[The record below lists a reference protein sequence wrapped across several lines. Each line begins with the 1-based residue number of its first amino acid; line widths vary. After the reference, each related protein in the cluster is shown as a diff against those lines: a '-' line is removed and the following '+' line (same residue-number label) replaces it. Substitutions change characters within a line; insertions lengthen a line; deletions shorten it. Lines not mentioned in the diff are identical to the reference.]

1 MKYLFPANNLL
12 TAATGYVPLA
22 ESINVRTSAT
32 KTGGGMV
39 SLIGGAT
46 EDATYDI
53 EIVNNTI
60 VGTPTVS
67 TPVFTG
73 VGNPVMSALAASSGV
88 AAQVFTATLVDL
100 GTDTTFAF
108 LPFQGVT
115 LQAKSSGSGGNNITV
130 DVDES
135 GITRTGTDYALI
147 EPLVKA
153 QNEYVGDQ
161 WNFGAVVL
169 NSDGTIPSGAP
180 RISFGD
186 DPQVYRQYK
195 EFSDG
200 RYVYR
205 FSPAPVRD
213 VQEGARVK
221 TVAGSRTV
229 TMTDG
234 MSTRTYTS
242 VTTLYSLLNA
252 ILSDGSALVDVV
264 EPVTVNLAPGGM
276 GMVEMSVR
284 TVSYVQSITRD
295 GTVFVRNADL
305 PFTVS
310 DDAPTEILTI
320 TCSAADYIGSEV
332 WEVRGSVSGELADAV
347 TAVAY
352 DGTDYDFTI
361 PQLLPPSSEPAAA
374 EKSAVFELLDRADGE
389 GAPVLCV
396 ENFVLGADARN
407 RTYTYIWRAR
417 PPECNCD
424 DVDIDGGPDGEIL
437 GTEEPYV
444 GELIPA
450 ALQTRVQNL
459 YSWRN
464 TFVASQASI
473 LAGTTAVTGD
483 TRIASAGDVLTG
495 SDDTTTPGLGDAV
508 NLFQRVGAV
517 VKVDR
522 IDIEAANAMVALLHS
537 TLVDIYETNSNT
549 MPTAAGTAWDTAL
562 TDLGTDFSAIS
573 TLTGS
578 NFWRSWAAKVANG
591 GMATDID
598 VSAGIEASFSE
609 ALLTNDFDGYKEKWL
624 ARMDYIRTLGGVSP
638 DFDGATRRGNNVW
651 QDQGGTAWFESQ
663 DGLLPIQPGFY
674 YHSCRLGEDDEPV
687 STREFGIG
695 VGVGCADALKYG
707 DKLIITISPVGNLRV
722 TYQVGDQFRVAII
735 NGAPAQ
741 LGGGRTGTDT
751 QTWRVRGSVL
761 GGLTDY
767 SLYKPSPGTYSASG
781 ITFKITPGGI
791 DDALGD
797 EFEWYVE
804 GGQFRYRKNGG
815 VWSSNTQIT
824 TAAITIDSANG
835 AAVGV
840 QFTTGA
846 APSFVVGDSYSFRAT
861 ALHTIERM
869 CSPVH
874 GGTFSNDGSGELLIA
889 DDLHMADPTAT
900 VGGVYETMLF
910 VRATI
915 ECFVIVTPKENV
927 YSYPAQAYAC
937 SPGDNVFS
945 ITEDIRGFDITHLEI
960 AVGND
965 GGDYTPVTM
974 LWLGHPTE
982 LAMPNDIADPGI
994 TRKRIKL
1001 GNRSRAVARLGANI
1015 QHSAVAE
1022 SSFDDFVDLLND
1034 AAVNHDGRF
1043 AVVWPA
1049 GAQAE
1054 CGIVRYTGDEI
1065 EVEDERDYQPED
1077 STDRLLRFTLPL
1089 EAVA

>member
-12 TAATGYVPLA
+12 TDASGYVPYA

-32 KTGGGMV
+32 KTGGGVV
-39 SLIGGAT
+39 SLVGGAT

-67 TPVFTG
+67 APVFTG

-115 LQAKSSGSGGNNITV
+115 LQAKSSGSGGNSITV

-135 GITRTGTDYALI
+135 GIVRTGTDYALI
-147 EPLVKA
+147 DALVKD
-153 QNEYVGDQ
+153 QNEYIGDQ

-169 NSDGTIPSGAP
+169 NADGTIPSGAP

-221 TVAGSRTV
+221 TVTGSRTV
-229 TMTDG
+229 IMTNG
-234 MSTRTYTS
+234 VTTRTYTS
-242 VTTLYSLLNA
+242 ITTLYSLLNA
-252 ILSDGSALVDVV
+252 ILSDGSALVDVI
-264 EPVTVNLAPGGM
+264 EPVTVNLTPGGM

-295 GTVFVRNADL
+295 GTVFVRNAEL

-310 DDAPTEILTI
+310 DDAPTEIITI

-347 TAVAY
+347 TNVAY

-374 EKSAVFELLDRADGE
+374 EKSARLELLDRGE
-389 GAPVLCV
+389 GQGVPRLCV

-407 RTYTYIWRAR
+407 RTFEFIWRPR

-424 DVDIDGGPDGEIL
+424 DVEIQGGPDGGIL

-450 ALQTRVQNL
+450 ALQTRVQSL
-459 YSWRN
+459 YSWLN

-473 LAGTTAVTGD
+473 LAGSTAITSDEGTAPAGTVTQETTDPSASTGD
-483 TRIASAGDVLTG
+483 AI
-495 SDDTTTPGLGDAV
+495 
-508 NLFQRVGAV
+508 NLLQRVGAAL
-517 VKVDR
+517 KVDR
-522 IDIEAANAMVALLHS
+522 VDIEAAKTAAALLHS
-537 TLVDIYETNSNT
+537 VLVDIYETNSNT
-549 MPTAAGTAWDTAL
+549 MPSAAGTGWDSAL
-562 TDLGTDFSAIS
+562 TDLQTDFSALS
-573 TLTGS
+573 TLIGS
-578 NFWRSWAAKVANG
+578 TFWRNWSAY
-591 GMATDID
+591 ID
-598 VSAGIEASFSE
+598 KGASFSATVDDE
-609 ALLTNDFDGYKEKWL
+609 RAAEAAFSSALLTADFDGYMEKWR
-624 ARMDYIRTLGGVSP
+624 ARMDYVRTLGGVSP

-651 QDQGGTAWFESQ
+651 QDHNGSAWFESQ

-674 YHSCRLGEDDEPV
+674 YHSCRLGDDDLPV
-687 STREFGIG
+687 ATREFGIG
-695 VGVGCADALKYG
+695 VGIGCADQLQYG
-707 DKLIITISPVGNLRV
+707 DKLFITISPIGNLRV

-791 DDALGD
+791 ADALGD
-797 EFEWYVE
+797 EFEFYVE
-804 GGQFRYRKNGG
+804 GGQFRYRKNEGI
-815 VWSSNTQIT
+815 WSINTQIS
-824 TAAITIDSANG
+824 TAAITIDSSNG
-835 AAVGV
+835 ANVAV

-846 APSFVVGDSYSFRAT
+846 APSFVIGDLYSFRAT
-861 ALHTIERM
+861 ALHTIDRM

-874 GGTFSNDGSGELLIA
+874 GGTYNNDGSGEFLIA
-889 DDLHMADPTAT
+889 DDLHMTDPTANPIL
-900 VGGVYETMLF
+900 ETILF
-910 VRATI
+910 VRTTI
-915 ECFVIVTPKENV
+915 DCTVSVTPRDGG
-927 YSYPAQAYAC
+927 YSYPTQTYVCA
-937 SPGDNVFS
+937 PGDNAFS
-945 ITEDIRGFDITHLEI
+945 ITEDIRSFEITHLEI

-965 GGDYTPVTM
+965 GGDYTPVQM

-982 LAMPNDIADPGI
+982 LAMPNDIADPGV

-1022 SSFDDFVDLLND
+1022 SSFDEFVELLND

-1054 CGIVRYTGDEI
+1054 CGIVRYTGDEL

>member
-1 MKYLFPANNLL
+1 MKYLFALDNLL
-12 TAATGYVPLA
+12 TDATGYTPYP
-22 ESINVRTSAT
+22 ESINTRTSAT
-32 KTGGGMV
+32 KSGGGLVTM
-39 SLIGGAT
+39 IGGAV
-46 EDATYDI
+46 EDATYDV

-73 VGNPVMSALAASSGV
+73 VGNPVMSSLSASSGT
-88 AAQVFTATLVDL
+88 AAQVFTVTLIDL
-100 GTDTTFAF
+100 GTDTTYAF
-108 LPFQGVT
+108 TPFQGVT
-115 LQAKSSGSGGNNITV
+115 LQAKSSGTGGNSITI
-130 DVDES
+130 DIDES
-135 GITRTGTDYALI
+135 GIVRTGTDYALI
-147 EPLVKA
+147 DALVKD
-153 QNEYVGDQ
+153 QNEYIGDQ

-169 NSDGTIPSGAP
+169 NADGTIPSGAP

-221 TVAGSRTV
+221 TVTGSRTV
-229 TMTDG
+229 IMTNG
-234 MSTRTYTS
+234 VTTRTYTS
-242 VTTLYSLLNA
+242 ITTLYSLLNA
-252 ILSDGSALVDVV
+252 ILSDGSALVDVI
-264 EPVTVNLAPGGM
+264 EPVTVNLTPGGM

-295 GTVFVRNADL
+295 GTVFVRNAEL

-310 DDAPTEILTI
+310 DDAPTEIITI

-347 TAVAY
+347 TNVAY

-374 EKSAVFELLDRADGE
+374 EKSARLELLDRGE
-389 GAPVLCV
+389 GQGVPVLCV

-407 RTYTYIWRAR
+407 RTFEFIWRPR

-424 DVDIDGGPDGEIL
+424 DVEIQGGPDGGIL

-450 ALQTRVQNL
+450 ALQTRVQSL
-459 YSWRN
+459 YSWLN

-473 LAGTTAVTGD
+473 LAGSTAITSDEGTAPAGTVTQETTDPSASTGD
-483 TRIASAGDVLTG
+483 AI
-495 SDDTTTPGLGDAV
+495 
-508 NLFQRVGAV
+508 NLLQRVGAAL
-517 VKVDR
+517 KVDR
-522 IDIEAANAMVALLHS
+522 VDIEAAKTAAALLHS
-537 TLVDIYETNSNT
+537 VLVDIYETNSNT
-549 MPTAAGTAWDTAL
+549 MPSAAGTGWDSAL
-562 TDLGTDFSAIS
+562 TDLQTDFSALS
-573 TLTGS
+573 TLIGS
-578 NFWRSWAAKVANG
+578 TFWRNWSAY
-591 GMATDID
+591 ID
-598 VSAGIEASFSE
+598 KGVSFSATVDDE
-609 ALLTNDFDGYKEKWL
+609 RAAEAAFSSALLTADFDGYMEKWR
-624 ARMDYIRTLGGVSP
+624 ARMDYVRTLGGVSP

-651 QDQGGTAWFESQ
+651 QDHNGSAWFESQ

-674 YHSCRLGEDDEPV
+674 YHSCRLGDDDLPV
-687 STREFGIG
+687 ATREFGIG
-695 VGVGCADALKYG
+695 VGIGCADQLQYG
-707 DKLIITISPVGNLRV
+707 DKLFITISPIGNLRV

-791 DDALGD
+791 ADALGD

-815 VWSSNTQIT
+815 AWSSATQIS
-824 TAAITIDSANG
+824 AAAVLIDTANG
-835 AAVGV
+835 AGIGV

-846 APSFVVGDSYSFRAT
+846 APSFVAGDTYSFSVK
-861 ALHTIERM
+861 ALHTLDRL

-874 GGTFSNDGSGELLIA
+874 GGTQDINGGDFLVA
-889 DDLHMADPTAT
+889 DDFHMADPTAT
-900 VGGVYETMLF
+900 VGGVYETILF
-910 VRATI
+910 VRAAI
-915 ECFVIVTPKENV
+915 ECSVNVTPKDGGF
-927 YSYPAQAYAC
+927 SYPAIVYAC
-937 SPGDNVFS
+937 TPGDNVFVL
-945 ITEDIRGFDITHLEI
+945 TDDIRSFEITHLHVD
-960 AVGND
+960 VGND
-965 GGDYTPVTM
+965 GGDYTPVQM
-974 LWLGHPTE
+974 LWLGHPFE
-982 LAMPNDIADPGI
+982 LDMPNGIADPGI
-994 TRKRIKL
+994 TKKRVKL
-1001 GNRSRAVARLGANI
+1001 GTPARSRARLGATI

-1022 SSFDDFVDLLND
+1022 DAFDDFIERLND
-1034 AAVNHDGRF
+1034 ATVNHEGRF

-1049 GAQAE
+1049 GKQAE
-1054 CGIVRYTGDEI
+1054 CGIVRFTGDEL
-1065 EVEDERDYQPED
+1065 EVEDERDYQPTD
-1077 STDRLLRFTLPL
+1077 SIDRLLKFQLSL

>member
-12 TAATGYVPLA
+12 TDASGYVPYA
-22 ESINVRTSAT
+22 GSINVRTAAT
-32 KTGGGMV
+32 KTGGGVV
-39 SLIGGAT
+39 SLVGGAT

-67 TPVFTG
+67 APVFTG

-169 NSDGTIPSGAP
+169 NADGTIPSGAP

-195 EFSDG
+195 EFADG

-221 TVAGSRTV
+221 TVTGSRTV

-234 MSTRTYTS
+234 VTTRTYTS

-295 GTVFVRNADL
+295 GTVFVRNAEL

-320 TCSAADYIGSEV
+320 TCSAADYIGAEV

-374 EKSAVFELLDRADGE
+374 EKSARLELLDRGE
-389 GAPVLCV
+389 GQGVPVLCV

-407 RTYTYIWRAR
+407 RTFEFIWRPR

-424 DVDIDGGPDGEIL
+424 DVEIQGGPDGGIL

-450 ALQTRVQNL
+450 ALQTRVQSL
-459 YSWRN
+459 YSWLN

-473 LAGTTAVTGD
+473 LAGSTAITSDEGTAPAGTVTQETTDPSASTGD
-483 TRIASAGDVLTG
+483 AI
-495 SDDTTTPGLGDAV
+495 
-508 NLFQRVGAV
+508 NLLQRVGAAL
-517 VKVDR
+517 KVDR
-522 IDIEAANAMVALLHS
+522 VDIEAAKTAAALLHS
-537 TLVDIYETNSNT
+537 VLVDIYETNSNT
-549 MPTAAGTAWDTAL
+549 MPGAAGTGWDSAL
-562 TDLGTDFSAIS
+562 TDLQTDFSALS
-573 TLTGS
+573 TLIGS
-578 NFWRSWAAKVANG
+578 TFWRNWSAY
-591 GMATDID
+591 ID
-598 VSAGIEASFSE
+598 KGVSFSATVDDE
-609 ALLTNDFDGYKEKWL
+609 RAAEAAFSSALLTVDFDGYMEKWR
-624 ARMDYIRTLGGVSP
+624 ARMDYVRTLGGVSP

-651 QDQGGTAWFESQ
+651 QDHNGSAWFESQ

-674 YHSCRLGEDDEPV
+674 YHSCRLGDYDLPV
-687 STREFGIG
+687 ATREFGIG
-695 VGVGCADALKYG
+695 VGIGCADQLQYG
-707 DKLIITISPVGNLRV
+707 DKLFITISPIGNLRV

-767 SLYKPSPGTYSASG
+767 SLYKPSPGTYSAGG

-791 DDALGD
+791 ADALGD

-804 GGQFRYRKNGG
+804 GGQFRYRKNDG
-815 VWSSNTQIT
+815 VWSSNTQIS
-824 TAAITIDSANG
+824 TAAITIDSSNG
-835 AAVGV
+835 ANVAV

-846 APSFVVGDSYSFRAT
+846 APSFVIGDTYSFRTT
-861 ALHTIERM
+861 ALHTVDRI

-874 GGTFSNDGSGELLIA
+874 GGAFYGDGGTPMRIA
-889 DDLHMADPTAT
+889 YTSD
-900 VGGVYETMLF
+900 MLTSAKRTIVF
-910 VRATI
+910 VRNMEIDDRPIDIDMKTSSGVLVARISLTA
-915 ECFVIVTPKENV
+915 V
-927 YSYPAQAYAC
+927 
-937 SPGDNVFS
+937 PGDNVF
-945 ITEDIRGFDITHLEI
+945 DITDDLFDFSTVVWLDVFQAGVLSFFER
-960 AVGND
+960 ND
-965 GGDYTPVTM
+965 WQM

-1022 SSFDDFVDLLND
+1022 SSFDEFVELLND

-1065 EVEDERDYQPED
+1065 EVEDERDYQPAD
-1077 STDRLLRFTLPL
+1077 SADRLLKFALPL
-1089 EAVA
+1089 EAVP

>member
-12 TAATGYVPLA
+12 TDASGYVPYA
-22 ESINVRTSAT
+22 GSINVRTAAT
-32 KTGGGMV
+32 KTGGGVV
-39 SLIGGAT
+39 SLVGGAT

-67 TPVFTG
+67 APVFTG

-169 NSDGTIPSGAP
+169 NADGTIPSGAP

-195 EFSDG
+195 EFADG

-221 TVAGSRTV
+221 TVTGSRTV

-234 MSTRTYTS
+234 VTTRTYTS

-295 GTVFVRNADL
+295 GTVFVRNAEL

-320 TCSAADYIGSEV
+320 TCSAADYIGAEV

-374 EKSAVFELLDRADGE
+374 EKSARLELLDRGE
-389 GAPVLCV
+389 GQGVPVLCV

-407 RTYTYIWRAR
+407 RTFEFIWRPR

-424 DVDIDGGPDGEIL
+424 DVEIQGGPDGGIL

-450 ALQTRVQNL
+450 ALQTRVQSL
-459 YSWRN
+459 YSWLN

-473 LAGTTAVTGD
+473 LAGSTAITSDEGTAPAGTVTQETTDPSASTGD
-483 TRIASAGDVLTG
+483 AI
-495 SDDTTTPGLGDAV
+495 
-508 NLFQRVGAV
+508 NLLQRVGAAL
-517 VKVDR
+517 KVDR
-522 IDIEAANAMVALLHS
+522 VDIEAAKTAAALLHS
-537 TLVDIYETNSNT
+537 VLVDIYETNSNT
-549 MPTAAGTAWDTAL
+549 MPGAAGTGWDSAL
-562 TDLGTDFSAIS
+562 TDLQTDFSALS
-573 TLTGS
+573 TLIGS
-578 NFWRSWAAKVANG
+578 TFWRNWSAY
-591 GMATDID
+591 ID
-598 VSAGIEASFSE
+598 KGVSFSATVDDE
-609 ALLTNDFDGYKEKWL
+609 RAAEAAFSSALLTVDFDGYMEKWR
-624 ARMDYIRTLGGVSP
+624 ARMDYVRTLGGVSP

-651 QDQGGTAWFESQ
+651 QDHNGSAWFESQ

-674 YHSCRLGEDDEPV
+674 YHSCRLGDYDLPV
-687 STREFGIG
+687 ATREFGIG
-695 VGVGCADALKYG
+695 VGIGCADQLQYG
-707 DKLIITISPVGNLRV
+707 DKLFITISPIGNLRV

-767 SLYKPSPGTYSASG
+767 SLYKPSPGTYSAGG

-791 DDALGD
+791 ADALGD

-804 GGQFRYRKNGG
+804 GGQFRYRKNDG
-815 VWSSNTQIT
+815 VWSSNTQIS
-824 TAAITIDSANG
+824 TAAITIDSSNG
-835 AAVGV
+835 ANVAV

-846 APSFVVGDSYSFRAT
+846 APSFVIGDTYSFRTT
-861 ALHTIERM
+861 ALHTVDRI

-874 GGTFSNDGSGELLIA
+874 GGTFDSEFGPMLVP
-889 DDLHMADPTAT
+889 DDLHMSDVTT
-900 VGGVYETMLF
+900 LDGIVYETALF
-910 VRATI
+910 VRATVDCTI
-915 ECFVIVTPKENV
+915 NITPREGV
-927 YSYPAQAYAC
+927 YSHPTQVYVC
-937 SPGDNVFS
+937 VPGDNVFF
-945 ITEDIRGFDITHLEI
+945 ITDAIRALDITGLEVI
-960 AVGND
+960 VGND
-965 GGDYTPVTM
+965 GGDLIPVQM

-1001 GNRSRAVARLGANI
+1001 GNRSRAFARLGANI

-1022 SSFDDFVDLLND
+1022 SSFDEFVELLND

-1065 EVEDERDYQPED
+1065 EVEDERDYQPAD
-1077 STDRLLRFTLPL
+1077 SADRLLKFALPL
-1089 EAVA
+1089 EAVP

>member
-1 MKYLFPANNLL
+1 MKYLFAMDNLL
-12 TAATGYVPLA
+12 TDATGYNPLPG
-22 ESINVRTSAT
+22 SINTRTSAD
-32 KTGGGMV
+32 KSGGGVVSLTGGA
-39 SLIGGAT
+39 I

-60 VGTPTVS
+60 VGTPAVS
-67 TPVFTG
+67 APVFTG
-73 VGNPVMSALAASSGV
+73 VGNPVMSALVASSGV

-115 LQAKSSGSGGNNITV
+115 LQAKSSGSGGNSITV

-169 NSDGTIPSGAP
+169 NADGTIPSGAP

-221 TVAGSRTV
+221 TVTGSRTV

-234 MSTRTYTS
+234 VTTRTYSS

-295 GTVFVRNADL
+295 GTVFVRNAEI

-320 TCSAADYIGSEV
+320 TCSAADYIGAEV

-374 EKSAVFELLDRADGE
+374 EKSARLELLDRGE
-389 GAPVLCV
+389 GQGVPVLCV

-407 RTYTYIWRAR
+407 RTFEFIWRPR

-424 DVDIDGGPDGEIL
+424 DVEIQGGPDGGIL

-444 GELIPA
+444 GELIPV
-450 ALQTRVQNL
+450 ALQTRVQSL
-459 YSWRN
+459 YSWLN

-473 LAGTTAVTGD
+473 LAGSTAITSDEGTAPAGTVTQETTDPSASTGD
-483 TRIASAGDVLTG
+483 AI
-495 SDDTTTPGLGDAV
+495 
-508 NLFQRVGAV
+508 NLLQRVGAAL
-517 VKVDR
+517 KVDR
-522 IDIEAANAMVALLHS
+522 VDIEAAKTAAALLHS
-537 TLVDIYETNSNT
+537 VLVDIYETNSNT
-549 MPTAAGTAWDTAL
+549 MPGAAGTGWDSAL
-562 TDLGTDFSAIS
+562 TDLQTDFSALS
-573 TLTGS
+573 TLIGS
-578 NFWRSWAAKVANG
+578 TFWRNWSAY
-591 GMATDID
+591 ID
-598 VSAGIEASFSE
+598 KGVSFSATVDDE
-609 ALLTNDFDGYKEKWL
+609 RAAEAAFSSALLTVDFDGYMEKWR
-624 ARMDYIRTLGGVSP
+624 ARMDYVRTLGGVSP

-651 QDQGGTAWFESQ
+651 QDHNGSAWFESQ

-674 YHSCRLGEDDEPV
+674 YHSCRLGDDDLPV
-687 STREFGIG
+687 ATREFGIG
-695 VGVGCADALKYG
+695 VGIGCADQLQYG
-707 DKLIITISPVGNLRV
+707 DKLFITISPIGNLRV

-767 SLYKPSPGTYSASG
+767 SLYKPSPGTYSAGG

-791 DDALGD
+791 ADALGD
-797 EFEWYVE
+797 EFEFYIE
-804 GGQFRYRKNGG
+804 GGQFKYRKSGG
-815 VWSSNTQIT
+815 AWSSNTQI
-824 TAAITIDSANG
+824 ASSVNIDFGG
-835 AAVGV
+835 AANIAAT
-840 QFTTGA
+840 FATGT
-846 APSFVVGDSYSFRAT
+846 APSFVIGDSYSFSVK
-861 ALHTIERM
+861 ALNTQERIL
-869 CSPVH
+869 SPVH
-874 GGTFSNDGSGELLIA
+874 GGDFFGDGGTPMEIVYT
-889 DDLHMADPTAT
+889 TAMRDATERT
-900 VGGVYETMLF
+900 VLF
-910 VRATI
+910 VRNRESGSRHVNVRLYTGGGAEVVTLDYIAAT
-915 ECFVIVTPKENV
+915 
-927 YSYPAQAYAC
+927 
-937 SPGDNVFS
+937 GDNC
-945 ITEDIRGFDITHLEI
+945 FDIT
-960 AVGND
+960 ND
-965 GGDYTPVTM
+965 IDGYMTVASVRVAQTESPSEENDWQY
-974 LWLGHPTE
+974 LWLGHPFE
-982 LAMPNDIADPGI
+982 LSMPNTIADPGV
-994 TRKRIKL
+994 TKKRVKI
-1001 GNRSRAVARLGANI
+1001 GTPSRSRIRLGATI
-1015 QHSAVAE
+1015 QHNAVAE
-1022 SSFDDFVDLLND
+1022 SAFDDFIERLND
-1034 AAVNHDGRF
+1034 AAVNHEGRF
-1043 AVVWPA
+1043 AIVWPA
-1049 GAQAE
+1049 GTQAE
-1054 CGIVRYTGDEI
+1054 CGIVRFTGEEL
-1065 EVEDERDYQPED
+1065 EVEDEFDYQPTD
-1077 STDRLLRFTLPL
+1077 STDRLLKFQLPL

>member
-12 TAATGYVPLA
+12 TDASGYVPYA
-22 ESINVRTSAT
+22 ESINVRTAAT
-32 KTGGGMV
+32 KTGGGVV
-39 SLIGGAT
+39 SLVGGAT

-67 TPVFTG
+67 APVFTG

-115 LQAKSSGSGGNNITV
+115 LQAKSSGSGGNSITV

-169 NSDGTIPSGAP
+169 NADGTIPSGAP

-221 TVAGSRTV
+221 AVTGSRTV

-234 MSTRTYTS
+234 VTTCTYTS

-295 GTVFVRNADL
+295 GTVFVRNAEL

-320 TCSAADYIGSEV
+320 TCSAADYIGAEV

-374 EKSAVFELLDRADGE
+374 EKSARLELLDRGE
-389 GAPVLCV
+389 GQGVPVLCV

-407 RTYTYIWRAR
+407 RTFEFIWRPR

-424 DVDIDGGPDGEIL
+424 DVEIQGGPDGGIL

-450 ALQTRVQNL
+450 ALQTRVQSL
-459 YSWRN
+459 YSWLN

-473 LAGTTAVTGD
+473 LAGSTAITSDEGTAPAGTVTQETTDPSASTGD
-483 TRIASAGDVLTG
+483 AI
-495 SDDTTTPGLGDAV
+495 
-508 NLFQRVGAV
+508 NLLQRVGAAL
-517 VKVDR
+517 KVDR
-522 IDIEAANAMVALLHS
+522 VDIEAAKTAAALLHS
-537 TLVDIYETNSNT
+537 VLVDIYETNSNT
-549 MPTAAGTAWDTAL
+549 MPGAAGTGWDSAL
-562 TDLGTDFSAIS
+562 TDLQTDFSALS
-573 TLTGS
+573 TLIGS
-578 NFWRSWAAKVANG
+578 TFWRNWSAY
-591 GMATDID
+591 ID
-598 VSAGIEASFSE
+598 KGVSFSATVDDE
-609 ALLTNDFDGYKEKWL
+609 RAAEAAFSSALLTVDFDGYMEKWR
-624 ARMDYIRTLGGVSP
+624 ARMDYVRTLGGVSP

-651 QDQGGTAWFESQ
+651 QDHNGSAWFESQ

-674 YHSCRLGEDDEPV
+674 YHSCRLGDYDLPV
-687 STREFGIG
+687 ATREFGIG
-695 VGVGCADALKYG
+695 VGIGCADQLQYG
-707 DKLIITISPVGNLRV
+707 DKLFITISPIGNLRV

-791 DDALGD
+791 ADALGD
-797 EFEWYVE
+797 EFEFYVE
-804 GGQFRYRKNGG
+804 GGQFRYRKNEGI
-815 VWSSNTQIT
+815 WSSNTQIS
-824 TAAITIDSANG
+824 TAAITIDSSNG
-835 AAVGV
+835 AGVGV

-846 APSFVVGDSYSFRAT
+846 APSFVIGDTYSFSAK
-861 ALHTIERM
+861 ALNTIERM

-874 GGTFSNDGSGELLIA
+874 GGTFDSESSSMLVP

-900 VGGVYETMLF
+900 VGGVYETILF
-910 VRATI
+910 VRVTA
-915 ECFVIVTPKENV
+915 ECTVSVTPKEGG
-927 YSYPAQAYAC
+927 YSYPTIAYAC
-937 SPGDNVFS
+937 EPGDNVFT
-945 ITEDIRGFDITHLEI
+945 ITEDIRSYDITGLE
-960 AVGND
+960 VTVVNGESD
-965 GGDYTPVTM
+965 LTPVQM

-1022 SSFDDFVDLLND
+1022 SSFDEFVELLND

-1054 CGIVRYTGDEI
+1054 CGIVRYTGDEL
-1065 EVEDERDYQPED
+1065 EVEDELDYQPAD
-1077 STDRLLRFTLPL
+1077 SADRLLKFALPL
-1089 EAVA
+1089 EAVP